1 MKPRFVIFFLIL
13 MNIFHSACSRTSREE
28 TPARVS
34 EQKKYKLERVG
45 PADVVQLYAEGFEQL
60 NSKEK
65 IFTYYLYLAALAG
78 RDMAIDQH
86 HRHALEVHDLFE
98 QVYQYQGNID
108 HEVNQ
113 KISSYLKLFWIN
125 NGFYD
130 NLTSRK
136 FVPECT
142 FEQFKNACRT
152 AARNGAKF
160 DVAGETLEA
169 RLERLKKVIF
179 DPNYEPMLTNKT
191 PGEDFIAASAVNFYS
206 RNLNYNEVQAWAK
219 AGREKYPLN
228 SFVAKEKGRIV
239 EKVWRAGGE
248 GVPPGLYAAD
258 LKAVIQYLE
267 QAIPFASSEYQAETI
282 RKLIKY
288 FRTGSLE
295 DFRQYNIHWVKDNSK
310 VDFIM
315 GFIEVYLDPRGQKA
329 EWEASAFYTDPG
341 QTRLMQN
348 LAKFAQYFEDKAP
361 WKNEYK
367 KKIEHSPIANVIN
380 VAVETG
386 GTGPV
391 SPIGINLPNEQAI
404 RQQYGSKSVLLHN
417 IVDAYEKSQGK
428 VLVKEF
434 AWDPQEIK
442 MEEKYGSL
450 ADNLHTAMHEVIGHG
465 SGKVSDKLQGRDP
478 GDFLPGYYNTL
489 EEARADLVALWN
501 GWDEKLVDIGLTKDK
516 LEARQIGETIY
527 RQQIRVAL
535 TQLRR
540 IEKSDQ
546 LEEDHMKSRALIGYY
561 IMENSNAVK
570 VEMRDG
576 KTYYHIVDFE
586 AARKSAGELLAEL
599 MRIKAEGDLK
609 AARTL
614 IDKYG
619 LKVDTKLR
627 VEVQERVKKLD
638 IASYT
643 GFVMPKLEPVLNG
656 EGKISDVRVIY
667 PMDLAKQMLEYSSFT
682 KGEKAAMSK
691 QK

>member
-65 IFTYYLYLAALAG
+65 IFIYYLYLAALAG
-78 RDMAIDQH
+78 RDIAIDQH
-86 HRHALEVHDLFE
+86 HRHALEVRDLFE
-98 QVYQYQGNID
+98 QVYQYQANID

-329 EWEASAFYTDPG
+329 EWEASAF
-341 QTRLMQN
+341 
-348 LAKFAQYFEDKAP
+348 
-361 WKNEYK
+361 
-367 KKIEHSPIANVIN
+367 
-380 VAVETG
+380 
-386 GTGPV
+386 
-391 SPIGINLPNEQAI
+391 
-404 RQQYGSKSVLLHN
+404 
-417 IVDAYEKSQGK
+417 QG
-428 VLVKEF
+428 
-434 AWDPQEIK
+434 WRN
-442 MEEKYGSL
+442 G
-450 ADNLHTAMHEVIGHG
+450 
-465 SGKVSDKLQGRDP
+465 
-478 GDFLPGYYNTL
+478 
-489 EEARADLVALWN
+489 EAHD
-501 GWDEKLVDIGLTKDK
+501 
-516 LEARQIGETIY
+516 
-527 RQQIRVAL
+527 
-535 TQLRR
+535 
-540 IEKSDQ
+540 
-546 LEEDHMKSRALIGYY
+546 
-561 IMENSNAVK
+561 
-570 VEMRDG
+570 
-576 KTYYHIVDFE
+576 
-586 AARKSAGELLAEL
+586 SAG
-599 MRIKAEGDLK
+599 K
-609 AARTL
+609 
-614 IDKYG
+614 
-619 LKVDTKLR
+619 
-627 VEVQERVKKLD
+627 
-638 IASYT
+638 
-643 GFVMPKLEPVLNG
+643 
-656 EGKISDVRVIY
+656 
-667 PMDLAKQMLEYSSFT
+667 
-682 KGEKAAMSK
+682 
-691 QK
+691 